1 MLTAGHIVT
10 KVVPWITGITLTGL
24 VIYWISRIIRYWGSD
39 SWTLTSGKVE
49 RYDRPTYMS
58 DTRKGMC
65 FTQVRYSYLVDDH
78 EYLGARLTPTLRT
91 L

>member
-49 RYDRPTYMS
+49 RYDRANLYERHAQRHVFYAS
-58 DTRKGMC
+58 ALQLFG
-65 FTQVRYSYLVDDH
+65 L
-78 EYLGARLTPTLRT
+78 
-91 L
+91 